1 MLIGPKNICKLFGI
15 SVIACCA
22 VFVCTLFLSYNI
34 DLAAVSDQIAT
45 PAGQVMYDAQV
56 TMGRVVAAV
65 SGGCLVVT
73 SLVMLLFYIQNYIAE
88 HGRELG
94 ILKALG
100 LPTIQI
106 AGHFWVFGLSVLV
119 GCAAGYAAGHLYL
132 PSFYRQQSEG
142 FLGLIEPLTV
152 RPHPVLAAALVAV
165 PAAVFALISVLFAC
179 LRLKAPVLDLMR
191 DKRYVRTKH
200 GKAKAA
206 DVPFLQDL
214 RSATCKSRKS
224 LVFFVTFSAFCFSA
238 MVQMSFSMNDLAG
251 ETFAVMVLSIGL
263 ILAFVTL
270 FLSLSAV
277 VRGNAKTVAMMRT
290 FGYDGAVCSHCIL
303 GAYRPFAC
311 LGFVLG
317 TGYQYALLRLM
328 VSVVFAEIGE
338 MPDYRF
344 SIPMF
349 LVTLV
354 LFAFSYEAVM
364 ALYARRIQKLS
375 LMTIMSE

>member
-45 PAGQVMYDAQV
+45 PAGQAMYDAQV

-119 GCAAGYAAGHLYL
+119 GCAAGYIAGHLYL

-290 FGYDGAVCSHCIL
+290 FGYDEAVCSRCIL

-311 LGFVLG
+311 LGFALG
-317 TGYQYALLRLM
+317 TGYQYTLLRLM
-328 VSVVFAEIGE
+328 VSVVFAKIGE

-344 SIPMF
+344 SIPML
-349 LVTLV
+349 LVTVV
-354 LFAFSYEAVM
+354 LFTISYEAVM

-375 LMTIMSE
+375 LGAIMAE

>member
-34 DLAAVSDQIAT
+34 DLAAVSDRIAT
-45 PAGQVMYDAQV
+45 PAGQAMYDAQV

-165 PAAVFALISVLFAC
+165 PAAVFALISVLF
-179 LRLKAPVLDLMR
+179 
-191 DKRYVRTKH
+191 
-200 GKAKAA
+200 
-206 DVPFLQDL
+206 
-214 RSATCKSRKS
+214 
-224 LVFFVTFSAFCFSA
+224 
-238 MVQMSFSMNDLAG
+238 
-251 ETFAVMVLSIGL
+251 L
-263 ILAFVTL
+263 IYYL
-270 FLSLSAV
+270 
-277 VRGNAKTVAMMRT
+277 RGNWLRRQIKK
-290 FGYDGAVCSHCIL
+290 L
-303 GAYRPFAC
+303 GLTP
-311 LGFVLG
+311 
-317 TGYQYALLRLM
+317 
-328 VSVVFAEIGE
+328 S
-338 MPDYRF
+338 
-344 SIPMF
+344 
-349 LVTLV
+349 
-354 LFAFSYEAVM
+354 
-364 ALYARRIQKLS
+364 
-375 LMTIMSE
+375 